1 MNLLAGALLGPY
13 VGIPFVAVLT
23 ALGASSAYLLSKY
36 SGKHLVKKHF
46 EERIEIFSK
55 IVHSQSHHHLVI
67 YLVGLR
73 IFPFTPNWFL
83 NYVSPVV
90 NIKLGTFFFTT
101 LVGLI
106 PFHIVTVNAGK
117 FLSDLN
123 NTSEIIQTK
132 LIILFVFISL
142 VLVLPIKMRENK
154 HFIRLKFYFKI
165 E

>member
-90 NIKLGTFFFTT
+90 NIKLG
-101 LVGLI
+101 
-106 PFHIVTVNAGK
+106 
-117 FLSDLN
+117 DLN

-154 HFIRLKFYFKI
+154 HFIRLKSYFKI